1 MNCHLGSFFK
11 VLYFTVVRK
20 KIAVWVQLKNFV
32 FYCKKTNG
40 HSDVSI
46 LWLYQSTYQ
55 IKLILNSFTF
65 LKVIF
70 FVRKRLLG
78 GVVYKECS
86 SKFRQIYK
94 KTPVSESL
102 FKRLQHRCFPVNFL
116 KVLSTFFPAE
126 HLQGL
131 LLLV

>member
-1 MNCHLGSFFK
+1 M
-11 VLYFTVVRK
+11 T
-20 KIAVWVQLKNFV
+20 VWVQLSKFW
-32 FYCKKTNG
+32 FFGFIFQSFLCHCSKKTNSRLGATG
-40 HSDVSI
+40 HLDISI

-70 FVRKRLLG
+70 FVRKQLLG

-102 FKRLQHRCFPVNFL
+102 FKRLQHRCFPVNFV
-116 KVLSTFFPAE
+116 KVLNTFFPAE